1 MYSNLR
7 AEIARKN
14 LTLEKIVEELKKR
27 NIKMTVA
34 MLSLKLNGKYEIYLK
49 EAKALKEIVE
59 TDLPIDTG
67 SLVAGEVNFPV
78 L

>member
-14 LTLEKIVEELKKR
+14 LTLEKMVEKLKER
-27 NIKMTVA
+27 GFNISVS
-34 MLSLKLNGKYEIYLK
+34 MLSQKLNGKYEIYLK

-59 TDLPIDTG
+59 TDLPLD
-67 SLVAGEVNFPV
+67 V
-78 L
+78 LFEEAC

>member
-14 LTLEKIVEELKKR
+14 LTLEKIVERLKER
-27 NIKMTVA
+27 GFNTSIS
-34 MLSLKLNGKYEIYLK
+34 MLSQKLNGKYEIYLK

-59 TDLPIDTG
+59 TDLPLD
-67 SLVAGEVNFPV
+67 V
-78 L
+78 LFEEAC

>member
-14 LTLEKIVEELKKR
+14 LTLEKMVEKLKER
-27 NIKMTVA
+27 GFNISVS
-34 MLSLKLNGKYEIYLK
+34 MLSQKLNGKYEIYLK

-59 TDLPIDTG
+59 TDLPLD
-67 SLVAGEVNFPV
+67 V
-78 L
+78 LFEEAS

>member
-14 LTLEKIVEELKKR
+14 LTLEKIVAELKKR
-27 NIKMTVA
+27 NINITTA

-59 TDLPIDTG
+59 TDLSIDI
-67 SLVAGEVNFPV
+67 LFQEAR
-78 L
+78 

>member
-14 LTLEKIVEELKKR
+14 LTLEKIVEKLKER
-27 NIKMTVA
+27 DINITVS
-34 MLSLKLNGKYEIYLK
+34 MLSQKLNGKYEIYLK

-59 TDLPIDTG
+59 TDLPLDI
-67 SLVAGEVNFPV
+67 LFEEAG
-78 L
+78 

>member
-14 LTLEKIVEELKKR
+14 LTLEKMVEKLKER
-27 NIKMTVA
+27 GFNISVS
-34 MLSLKLNGKYEIYLK
+34 MLSQKLNGKYEIYLK

-59 TDLPIDTG
+59 TDLPLDI
-67 SLVAGEVNFPV
+67 LFEEAC
-78 L
+78 

>member
-14 LTLEKIVEELKKR
+14 LTLEKIVEKLNER
-27 NIKMTVA
+27 GINITVS

-59 TDLPIDTG
+59 TDIPIDI
-67 SLVAGEVNFPV
+67 LFEEAR
-78 L
+78 

>member
-14 LTLEKIVEELKKR
+14 LTLEKIVERLKER
-27 NIKMTVA
+27 GFNISVS
-34 MLSLKLNGKYEIYLK
+34 MLSQKLNGKYEIYLK

-59 TDLPIDTG
+59 TDLPLD
-67 SLVAGEVNFPV
+67 V
-78 L
+78 LFEEAS

>member
-7 AEIARKN
+7 AEIARKG
-14 LTLEKIVEELKKR
+14 LTLEKIVEKLKER
-27 NIKMTVA
+27 DINITVS

-59 TDLPIDTG
+59 TDLPLDI
-67 SLVAGEVNFPV
+67 LFEEAG
-78 L
+78 